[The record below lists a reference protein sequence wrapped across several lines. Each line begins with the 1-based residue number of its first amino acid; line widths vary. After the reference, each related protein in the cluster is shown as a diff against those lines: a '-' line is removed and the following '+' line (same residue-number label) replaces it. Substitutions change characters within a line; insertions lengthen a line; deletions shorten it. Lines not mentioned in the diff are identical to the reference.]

1 MKKYIALSL
10 SLLVLS
16 CKNEPI
22 TAPES
27 TVDSGYVTVT
37 KAQFENMGMAMGT
50 PVAMDFDVAVK
61 ASGRIDVPPKNRAKI
76 TTFISGFVKSS
87 NLLIGDKVAKGQAL
101 LTIESPEVVDMQK
114 EYLTIARQLEYLK
127 SEYTRQKTLY
137 DEKITSQKNYLKA
150 DSDYKTALG
159 QYQSLRQKLLMLT
172 INPGQVEKGKIA
184 SIITLYAPI
193 SGDITTVNAAV
204 GMAVNPSEMLMEI
217 VDNRELHIELSVF
230 EKDILKVKENQLIK
244 FTVPEASKEV
254 FEGEVHLIG
263 KSIEGTDR
271 TTNVHGHLDEKVKQ
285 KLLTGMFIE
294 ANIVVD
300 RKKGYAVPKD
310 ALGKENDKYFVLLFH
325 HEDGKGIHF
334 TKVPVVVGA
343 SSDDFE
349 EIAVDGKIKPDSKV
363 LLKGV
368 FDLIN

>member
-1 MKKYIALSL
+1 MKKYIVIML
-10 SLLVLS
+10 SLLALS
-16 CKNEPI
+16 CKNETVSIPE
-22 TAPES
+22 TAE
-27 TVDSGYVTVT
+27 DSGYITVT
-37 KAQFENMGMAMGT
+37 KAQFKNMEMEMGT
-50 PVAMDFDVAVK
+50 PVLMDFDVAVK

-87 NLLIGDKVAKGQAL
+87 NLLIGDKVTQGQAL
-101 LTIESPEVVDMQK
+101 LTIESPEIVDMQK
-114 EYLTIARQLEYLK
+114 DYLTVARQIEYLK

-159 QYQSLRQKLLMLT
+159 QYQTLRQKLIMMKV
-172 INPGQVEKGKIA
+172 NPGQVEKGKIV
-184 SIITLYAPI
+184 SSITLYAPI
-193 SGDITTVNAAV
+193 SGDVTTVNAAV
-204 GMAVNPSEMLMEI
+204 GMAVNPSDMLMEI
-217 VDNRELHIELSVF
+217 VDNKELHVELSVF

-254 FEGEVHLIG
+254 FEGDVHLIG
-263 KSIEGTDR
+263 KSIEGEDR

-294 ANIVVD
+294 ANIIVD

-310 ALGKENDKYFVLLFH
+310 ALGKENDKYFVLLYH

-334 TKVPVVVGA
+334 TKVPVKIEA
-343 SSDDFE
+343 SSDDFQ
-349 EIAVDGKIKPDSKV
+349 EISMEGKIKPESKIV
-363 LLKGV
+363 LKGV
-368 FDLIN
+368 YDLIE

>member
-1 MKKYIALSL
+1 MFAEKADTEQKIIDLCKKYLKHKGIDTDAP
-10 SLLVLS
+10 LVNHF
-16 CKNEPI
+16 KPQEP
-22 TAPES
+22 
-27 TVDSGYVTVT
+27 
-37 KAQFENMGMAMGT
+37 
-50 PVAMDFDVAVK
+50 
-61 ASGRIDVPPKNRAKI
+61 KI
-76 TTFISGFVKSS
+76 IHVGI
-87 NLLIGDKVAKGQAL
+87 ND
-101 LTIESPEVVDMQK
+101 
-114 EYLTIARQLEYLK
+114 
-127 SEYTRQKTLY
+127 
-137 DEKITSQKNYLKA
+137 ITSVY
-150 DSDYKTALG
+150 
-159 QYQSLRQKLLMLT
+159 
-172 INPGQVEKGKIA
+172 
-184 SIITLYAPI
+184 
-193 SGDITTVNAAV
+193 AAV

-217 VDNRELHIELSVF
+217 VDNKELHIELSVF

-244 FTVPEASKEV
+244 FTVPEASKEI